1 MDLLLTDTGD
11 GGELTLTGGDLQ
23 MCGTFYNAVYLSLF
37 GGDAFYN
44 VFETYEQSGDFEKAL
59 NLPITK
65 TNLNKVETTAKQCLK
80 WLLEEGAADSID
92 VKAYG
97 NNENKINV
105 DITINEPNNV
115 SYSYGLIWEN
125 QKAVLKIKG

>member
-65 TNLNKVETTAKQCLK
+65 QNLNKVETTAKQCLK